1 MFETTCR
8 PARIRARS
16 LVAALGAV
24 AAAVT
29 IPVATAAPAFAAE
42 SHCVDYLQREDG
54 IIVGPKVR
62 QACDLG
68 ASESFVLQQQCY
80 PLLVGAGLSDR
91 KAERA
96 CYFAS
101 EY

>member
-1 MFETTCR
+1 ML
-8 PARIRARS
+8 A
-16 LVAALGAV
+16 AALGAATIAV
-24 AAAVT
+24 A

-42 SHCVDYLQREDG
+42 AHCIDYLQREDG

-62 QACDLG
+62 QACALG
-68 ASESFVLQQQCY
+68 GSDSWVLRQQCY
-80 PLLVGAGLSDR
+80 PLLVAAGLSDR